1 MLDAALG
8 DQADVEPGVLPI
20 SVEMTWPSPVSLE
33 RCSAAP
39 TPAIGPEWIVCSAS
53 VEFICAM
60 PPELW
65 ITIGLS

>member
-1 MLDAALG
+1 M
-8 DQADVEPGVLPI
+8 
-20 SVEMTWPSPVSLE
+20 SVAMTWPSPVSFE

-39 TPAIGPEWIVCSAS
+39 TPAIGPEWMVCSAS

-65 ITIGLS
+65 ITSIGLS

>member
-1 MLDAALG
+1 MSK
-8 DQADVEPGVLPI
+8 DVPPM
-20 SVEMTWPSPVSLE
+20 SVEMTCPSPVSPE

-39 TPAIGPEWIVCSAS
+39 TPAIGPEWMVCRAS

-65 ITIGLS
+65 ITSIGLS